1 MIEHVSTL
9 IEISKEKCKITEEY
23 TNQLSDGNNDFFVIK
38 KNYES
43 KRLILDDKFL
53 KYYMELL
60 SKEGVLTI
68 GELDKKKYSN
78 LKELKDIVG
87 VIENLEKNL
96 TKLENDVAL
105 KIRKKESMIKIS
117 NAYKIYKK
125 R

>member
-1 MIEHVSTL
+1 VIEYVSNL
-9 IEISKEKCKITEEY
+9 IEISREKCKITEEY
-23 TNQLSDGNNDFFVIK
+23 MNKLSESKNDFFAIK

-43 KRLILDDKFL
+43 ERLILDDKFL

-60 SKEGVLTI
+60 SKEGALTI
-68 GELDKKKYSN
+68 GELDRKKYSN
-78 LKELKDIVG
+78 LEELKDIVG

-96 TKLENDVAL
+96 TKLENDIAL
-105 KIRKKESMIKIS
+105 KINKKESMIKTS

>member
-1 MIEHVSTL
+1 VIEYVSTL

-105 KIRKKESMIKIS
+105 NS
-117 NAYKIYKK
+117 
-125 R
+125 